1 MNKNHT
7 KSKNNRNQSTNNQES
22 THIKHPINKRSDA
35 SWVLYQILEHGR
47 SASEVMPK
55 VWSRHEKPQDRA
67 WLQEMVYGCLRN
79 LPMLQ
84 VWLRQLLNKPLK
96 KQQKIIEHLLM
107 LGLYQ
112 LAFSRTAEHAAVSE
126 TVDACKQ
133 MREISLSGLVN
144 AVLRRFQ
151 REDFQTQ
158 HYEQAHIALG
168 LPKWLYRELNENYGT
183 NNDIAQLAKEMHTRA
198 PLWLRVNTLKTT
210 TKEYEAKLEQTK
222 LSFEAFGSNTF
233 KLVNAGEIARLPG
246 FEDGHFA
253 IQDYAAQQAAKLLD
267 VKAGDT
273 VLDCCAAPGGKSAGI
288 LESQPDLAHLY
299 ILDSDA
305 RRMQRVHENFD
316 RLGHTMTFANKTT
329 LVVQDASELENNPT
343 LPQFDKILL
352 DAPCSATGVIRRH
365 PDIMW
370 LRKSADIAVLV
381 ALQEKILES
390 AWQKLK
396 VGGTLLYATCS
407 ILPQENQEQIE
418 RFIATHNDATLSR
431 VRTIS
436 NKTVDTWQILPGQ
449 DDMDGFFYAR
459 LNKG

>member
-168 LPKWLYRELNENYGT
+168 LPKWLYRELDENYAA

-210 TKEYEAKLEQTK
+210 TKEYEAKLEQTTI
-222 LSFEAFGSNTF
+222 SFEVFGSNTF
-233 KLVNAGEIARLPG
+233 KLVNAGEVARLPG

-267 VKAGDT
+267 VKVGDI

-305 RRMQRVHENFD
+305 RRMQRVQENFD

-329 LVVQDASELENNPT
+329 LVVQDASELENNLT

-370 LRKSADIAVLV
+370 LRKPADIAALV

-418 RFIATHNDATLSR
+418 RFIATHNDATLSP
-431 VRTIS
+431 VTTIS